1 MTQVDELEQAI
12 LARAERLAAEY
23 RARAASR
30 RDTIL
35 REAAERLRAREQHEE
50 QIARA
55 LAERSF
61 RQQVQA
67 SELKL
72 QTHLDRVRW
81 NLMQAVER
89 GLEERMR
96 AFVAER
102 DAYGDWLVALIV
114 RDAGLIEQPR
124 LRVEANAH
132 DLVLLRER
140 WAAILA
146 ALPEGREAELVEEPI
161 TALGGVRVSDAEGR
175 VRIDDT
181 HAGRLERLRPEIQ
194 RVILER
200 LLPNG
205 LDTANLF
212 NG

>member
-50 QIARA
+50 QVARA

-96 AFVAER
+96 AFIAER
-102 DAYGDWLVALIV
+102 DTYGDWLATLIV

-140 WAAILA
+140 WAAILE

>member
-23 RARAASR
+23 RARVASR

-50 QIARA
+50 QVARA

-102 DAYGDWLVALIV
+102 DTYGDWLATLIV

-181 HAGRLERLRPEIQ
+181 HAGRLERLRPKIQ

>member
-50 QIARA
+50 QVART

-102 DAYGDWLVALIV
+102 DTYGDWLAALIA

-140 WAAILA
+140 WAAILE

>member
-50 QIARA
+50 QVARA

-102 DAYGDWLVALIV
+102 DTYGDWLATLIV

>member
-50 QIARA
+50 QVARA

-96 AFVAER
+96 AFIAER
-102 DAYGDWLVALIV
+102 DTYGDWLATLIV

-161 TALGGVRVSDAEGR
+161 AALGGVRVSDAEGR

>member
-50 QIARA
+50 QVARA

-102 DAYGDWLVALIV
+102 DTYGDWLATLIV

-140 WAAILA
+140 WAAILE